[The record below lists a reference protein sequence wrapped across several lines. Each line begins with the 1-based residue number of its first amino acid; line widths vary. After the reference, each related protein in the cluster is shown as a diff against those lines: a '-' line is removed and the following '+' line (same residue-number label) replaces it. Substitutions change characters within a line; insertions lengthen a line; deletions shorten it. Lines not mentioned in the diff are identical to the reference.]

1 MDSLEISYI
10 GSACGK
16 NIYEPR
22 DKTIMLLLCREYP
35 KLYRDKMIQNGN
47 IRPLEGMSLKR
58 PIEESYKMYS
68 NTVNDPKD
76 FDSIEKKVINE
87 IKTKTVGITDCEI
100 ETAQHIIRNSLKKDC
115 GKNTE
120 KTVIQNSKYTKG
132 NNKLWHY
139 RDSNHNWKLK
149 GFHDATDKDMII
161 EIKTRMKKENI
172 RKNEYDLYQLF
183 GYMLVMGKTRGMISQ
198 AHSGEIYNSTLE
210 NEYEYGII
218 DISEGKWNEKYIN
231 FYKEL
236 NDFFKDVSMYSAR
249 DFDISKVMKTGK
261 IYAEYDIHGKF
272 HNVDPKYVN
281 MIKALR

>member
-22 DKTIMLLLCREYP
+22 NKTIMLLLCREYP
-35 KLYRDKMIQNGN
+35 KLYRDKMIKNGN

-58 PIEESYKMYS
+58 PIEDSYKIYS
-68 NTVNDPKD
+68 NSVDDPKD
-76 FDSIEKKVINE
+76 FNSIEKKVINE
-87 IKTKTVGITDCEI
+87 IKTKTVGITDSEI
-100 ETAQHIIRNSLKKDC
+100 ETAQHIIRDSLKKDC

-120 KTVIQNSKYTKG
+120 KYVIQNSD
-132 NNKLWHY
+132 
-139 RDSNHNWKLK
+139 R
-149 GFHDATDKDMII
+149 DMIV

-198 AHSGEIYNSTLE
+198 TYSGETYNSTIE
-210 NEYEYGII
+210 NECEYGII
-218 DISEGKWNEKYIN
+218 DTNEDKWNEKYIN

-236 NDFFKDVSMYSAR
+236 NDFFKDVNMYSTR
-249 DFDISKVMKTGK
+249 DFDISNVMKNGK

-272 HNVDPKYVN
+272 HNVDPKYIN
-281 MIKALR
+281 IFKALC